1 MPLPSRRMAAPAVWV
16 TDYPQRVGNM
26 AARGWHTFREV
37 CNAPHDENMT
47 SAATFKASNVL
58 ATGEMPKIFRPAA
71 GQYAAR
77 ELK

>member
-1 MPLPSRRMAAPAVWV
+1 
-16 TDYPQRVGNM
+16 
-26 AARGWHTFREV
+26 
-37 CNAPHDENMT
+37 MT